1 LRRAKNPLVA
11 LFLTVFIDL
20 IGFGI
25 LIPLQPYLALE
36 FGASKSG
43 VTGLNW
49 AYSAAQ
55 FLMAPVWGRLSDRIG
70 RRPILMLSIGG
81 SIFTQALFGATQ
93 LLHHELPTWTGLAL
107 LYVARIGAGACGA
120 NVATAQAYVADVTT
134 PENRAKGMGLI
145 GAAFGLGFIV
155 GPALGGGLDHFGHS
169 VPLFFAAGLS
179 AVNLFLAW
187 ERLPETLKPGQ
198 PAAPAHR
205 AGLRD
210 IWRGL
215 HVPGLAPL
223 LVIQLSMIWAFSN
236 MESTMALM
244 ANDRFGWGAK
254 DVAWLFTFAGVVL
267 VIVQG
272 GLVGRLTRRFGER
285 PLLVLGIA
293 LECAGIGLLPHLG
306 LTLPLYAG
314 IGTLSAGSGLANPAI
329 SSLISRQAAADKQ
342 GSTLGVA
349 ASMSSLGRIF
359 GPAWGGF
366 AYDRW
371 QYAAPYTSAAV
382 VLAITFVYCLLAVRG
397 KPLVASSSSSEAV
410 RN

>member
-1 LRRAKNPLVA
+1 VRRAKNPLAA
-11 LFLTVFIDL
+11 LFLTVFVDL
-20 IGFGI
+20 VGFGI

-55 FLMAPVWGRLSDRIG
+55 LFMAPVWGRLSDRIG

-93 LLHHELPTWTGLAL
+93 LFHHGLPDWAGLAL
-107 LYVARIGAGACGA
+107 LYAARIGAGACGA
-120 NVATAQAYVADVTT
+120 NVSTAQAYVADTTT
-134 PENRAKGMGLI
+134 PANRAKGMGLI

-155 GPALGGGLDHFGHS
+155 GPALGGGLDRFGHA

-179 AVNLFLAW
+179 TVNLFLVW
-187 ERLPETLKPGQ
+187 ERLPETVKPGQ
-198 PAAPAHR
+198 APSPAHR

-210 IWRGL
+210 LWRAL
-215 HVPGLAPL
+215 RAPGLGSL
-223 LVIQLSMIWAFSN
+223 LLIQLAMVWAFSN
-236 MESTMALM
+236 MESTLALM
-244 ANDRFGWGAK
+244 VNDRF
-254 DVAWLFTFAGVVL
+254 AWTAGKVGGLFAFAGVVL

-272 GLVGRLTRRFGER
+272 GLVGRFSRRFGER
-285 PLLVLGIA
+285 ALLAGGIVLEGV
-293 LECAGIGLLPHLG
+293 GIGLLPYLG
-306 LTLPLYAG
+306 LTVPLFAG
-314 IGTLSAGSGLANPAI
+314 VGLLAAGNGFANPSI
-329 SSLISRQAAADKQ
+329 SSLISRHAAADRQ
-342 GSTLGVA
+342 GGTLGVA

-371 QYAAPYTSAAV
+371 NYSAPYLSAAA
-382 VLAITFVYCLLAVRG
+382 VLALTFVFCLVTWRRLQ
-397 KPLVASSSSSEAV
+397 PQPSSAPV
-410 RN
+410 

>member
-1 LRRAKNPLVA
+1 MRRAKSPLLA
-11 LFLTVFIDL
+11 LFITVFVDL

-49 AYSAAQ
+49 SYSAAQ

-81 SIFTQALFGATQ
+81 SIFTQALFATTQ
-93 LLHHELPTWTGLAL
+93 LFHHQLPTWAGLGL
-107 LYVARIGAGACGA
+107 LYAARIGAGACGA

-155 GPALGGGLDHFGHS
+155 GPALGGGLDYFGHS
-169 VPLFFAAGLS
+169 VPLFFAAALS
-179 AVNLFLAW
+179 TVNLFLAW
-187 ERLPETLKPGQ
+187 ERLPETVKPGQ
-198 PAAPAHR
+198 PQASSAHR

-210 IWRGL
+210 LWRGL
-215 HVPGLAPL
+215 RLPGLGPL
-223 LVIQLSMIWAFSN
+223 LLIQFFMVWAFSN

-244 ANDRFGWGAK
+244 VNDRFGWGARQ
-254 DVAWLFTFAGVVL
+254 VAWVFTLAGVVL

-272 GLVGRLTRRFGER
+272 GLVGRLSRRFGER
-285 PLLVLGIA
+285 VLLTGGLVLQGV
-293 LECAGIGLLPHLG
+293 GIGFLPYLG
-306 LTLPLYAG
+306 LGLPLFGGVGLLA
-314 IGTLSAGSGLANPAI
+314 AGSGFSNPAI
-329 SSLISRQAAADKQ
+329 SALISRQAAADKQ
-342 GSTLGVA
+342 GGTLGLA

-366 AYDRW
+366 AYDQWR
-371 QYAAPYTSAAV
+371 YPAPYISAGV
-382 VLAITFVYCLLAVRG
+382 VLALTFVFCLVGLGRLQPDPSPHPV
-397 KPLVASSSSSEAV
+397 
-410 RN
+410 

>member
-1 LRRAKNPLVA
+1 MRRAKNPLLA
-11 LFLTVFIDL
+11 LFLTVFVDL

-49 AYSAAQ
+49 SYSAAQ

-81 SIFTQALFGATQ
+81 SIFTQGLFATTQ
-93 LLHHELPTWTGLAL
+93 LLHHHLPSWAGLGM

-120 NVATAQAYVADVTT
+120 NVATAQAYVADITT

-155 GPALGGGLDHFGHS
+155 GPALGGGLAYFGES
-169 VPLFFAAGLS
+169 APLFFAAALS
-179 AVNLFLAW
+179 TVNLFLAW
-187 ERLPETLKPGQ
+187 ERLPETVKPGQ
-198 PAAPAHR
+198 APASTAHR
-205 AGLRD
+205 AGLGD
-210 IWRGL
+210 LWRGL
-215 HVPGLAPL
+215 RVPGLGSL
-223 LVIQLSMIWAFSN
+223 LLIYFFISWAFSN

-244 ANDRFGWGAK
+244 VNDRFRWGPQQVGW
-254 DVAWLFTFAGVVL
+254 VFTFAGVVL

-272 GLVGRLTRRFGER
+272 LLVGRMSRRFGER
-285 PLLVLGIA
+285 ALLLGGMVLEGV
-293 LECAGIGLLPHLG
+293 GIGLLPYVGIVVPLLG
-306 LTLPLYAG
+306 AVGL
-314 IGTLSAGSGLANPAI
+314 LSAGSGFANPAL
-329 SSLISRQAAADKQ
+329 SALISRQAAADKQ
-342 GSTLGVA
+342 GGTLGLA

-366 AYDRW
+366 AYDHW
-371 QYAAPYTSAAV
+371 SYSAPYLSASV
-382 VLAITFVYCLLAVRG
+382 VLAGTFVYCLLALS
-397 KPLVASSSSSEAV
+397 KPAPDPSATPA
-410 RN
+410 

>member
-1 LRRAKNPLVA
+1 LRRAKNPLLA
-11 LFLTVFIDL
+11 LFLTVFVDL

-49 AYSAAQ
+49 SYSAAQ
-55 FLMAPVWGRLSDRIG
+55 LLMAPVWGRLSDRIG

-81 SIFTQALFGATQ
+81 SIFTQALFAATQ
-93 LLHHELPTWTGLAL
+93 LFHHDLPSWAGLGL

-145 GAAFGLGFIV
+145 GAAFGLGFVV
-155 GPALGGGLDHFGHS
+155 GPALGGGLDYFGHS

-187 ERLPETLKPGQ
+187 ERLPETVKPGET
-198 PAAPAHR
+198 PASTARR

-210 IWRGL
+210 LWHGL
-215 HVPGLAPL
+215 RVPGLGAL
-223 LVIQLSMIWAFSN
+223 LVINFAITWAFSN
-236 MESTMALM
+236 LESTLALM
-244 ANDRFGWGAK
+244 LNDRFRWGATQ
-254 DVAWLFTFAGVVL
+254 VAWVFTFAGVTL

-272 GLVGRLTRRFGER
+272 GLVGRLSRRFGER
-285 PLLVLGIA
+285 VLLAGGIA
-293 LECAGIGLLPHLG
+293 LEGVGIGLMPYLG
-306 LTLPLYAG
+306 LTLPLFGG
-314 IGTLSAGSGLANPAI
+314 IGLLSAGSGLANPSI

-342 GSTLGVA
+342 GGTLGLA

-366 AYDRW
+366 AYDHW
-371 QYAAPYTSAAV
+371 QYSAPYLSAGA
-382 VLAITFVYCLLAVRG
+382 VLACTFVFS
-397 KPLVASSSSSEAV
+397 LVALSRLRVDPAPNPV
-410 RN
+410 